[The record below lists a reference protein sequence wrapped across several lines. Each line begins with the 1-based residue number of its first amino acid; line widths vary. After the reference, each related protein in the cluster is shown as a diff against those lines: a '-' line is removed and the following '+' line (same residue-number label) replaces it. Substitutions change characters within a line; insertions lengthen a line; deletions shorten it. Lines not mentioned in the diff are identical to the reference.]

1 MNSKPNLKAL
11 EKNIVDTIKESQ
23 LKLGFTPNPVT
34 LFYPL
39 ESLNLLTD
47 ADLSMSE
54 MTAAIS
60 AYASDILSGLSC
72 NVFEDKIGVVV
83 SAESVRAIHE
93 NTEAS
98 AFLTE
103 FIAAVKEGCTMEKAK
118 AIFKKYSGN
127 AVLEDMDDD
136 EFDVLA
142 YFPDGEPDAYKYCL
156 ANDLGGITYHRFT
169 QQDYENIFG
178 N

>member
-39 ESLNLLTD
+39 ESLNLLTG

-103 FIAAVKEGCTMEKAK
+103 FINAVKEGCTMEKAK

-142 YFPDGEPDAYKYCL
+142 FFPDGEPDAYKYCL